1 MSGAHELAP
10 WLQSQLT
17 HLLGQKGHA
26 VLLSGPS
33 GLGQYELALA
43 LASAWLCE
51 KPSAQGACGQCG
63 GCHAVQVRTHPDL
76 CVLLPETLSLAL
88 GWPLDEQTQ
97 DKLDKKERKPSR
109 EIRVDAVRE
118 AVAFTQFTRSG
129 GDTKV
134 VLVYPAEDMNGISAN
149 ALLKTLEEPPGA
161 VRFVLATEAAEQLLP
176 TIRSRCQTHALAWPP
191 FDQALAWLQA
201 SCASQGLGGKAVSVD
216 DLRVLLQGA
225 GGRPAD
231 VLVLLQERDA
241 KEAAAHW
248 RSLPKAVANGQAA
261 VLADLGPVQAVQ
273 ALQKLC
279 HDVWALKLGAQPR
292 FFPAD
297 CLPGVPAGAGKG
309 PRGPSLY
316 RLGQWAKSLAA
327 SARTAEHPYNP
338 GLMLEALVSRAQLAL
353 RGQ

>member
-1 MSGAHELAP
+1 MSAPQVLAP

-17 HLLGQKGHA
+17 LLLTQPGHA

-51 KPSAQGACGQCG
+51 RPSPQGACGQCG
-63 GCHAVQVRTHPDL
+63 SCHAVQVRTHPDL
-76 CVLLPETLSLAL
+76 CVLLPEALSLAL

-97 DKLDKKERKPSR
+97 DKIDKKERKPSR

-134 VLVYPAEDMNGISAN
+134 VLVYPAEDMNGVSAN

-176 TIRSRCQTHALAWPP
+176 TIRSRCQTHALAWPSLE
-191 FDQALAWLQA
+191 QALGWLQTE
-201 SCASQGLGGKAVSVD
+201 CARLGLGGKSVSVD

-231 VLVLLQERDA
+231 VLGLLDGRDA
-241 KEAAAHW
+241 RAAAAQW
-248 RSLPKAVANGQAA
+248 RDLPVAVARGQAS
-261 VLADLGPVQAVQ
+261 VLADLGPAQAVA

-279 HDVWALKLGAQPR
+279 HDLWVMQMGAEPR
-292 FFPAD
+292 FFPLD
-297 CLPGVPAGAGKG
+297 CLGPALARAGMT
-309 PRGPSLY
+309 GPSPGGLS
-316 RLGQWAKSLAA
+316 RWARDLAA
-327 SARTAEHPYNP
+327 SARTADHPFHP
-338 GLMLEALVSRAQLAL
+338 ALLFEALTSRAQLAL